1 MKQTHTLIKRLVALV
16 GNGTVAK
23 ACGKESQTVDAW
35 GRPPLSNEHPSGTG
49 KANPFDCTKR
59 LQNLA
64 HEGGDDALAQEI
76 AELFTDNA
84 NTLVGKTITHAGRD
98 TLIGAA
104 VKETA
109 EAVVACLNGES
120 PDFTK
125 AHTEI
130 VQAEVALRKL
140 KIYVLD
146 EMKHPSVR
154 PLAPPAEVRA
164 FSKGGGRE

>member
-76 AELFTDNA
+76 AELFTDNVEH
-84 NTLVGKTITHAGRD
+84 LVGRAVKNVACRD
-98 TLIGAA
+98 TLIGCS
-104 VKETA
+104 VKEHS
-109 EAVVACLNGES
+109 EAVVACLNSEN
-120 PDFTK
+120 PDFQK

-146 EMKHPSVR
+146 EMKHPSIR
-154 PLAPPAEVRA
+154 PLAPPAEVSRFA
-164 FSKGGGRE
+164 RNGN